1 MNAIGQRPAASRQHK
16 VVHKNWPI
24 PKGQA
29 QDSNNLLPLLTGV
42 GEFQPREYFIN
53 QAGAKQELIL
63 RKMPW
68 KIIIQSNFRRTK
80 HEPLSLYNLQDDP
93 EEKRNLIKN
102 PEFKETVDR
111 MYKEYMDIVQS
122 GQPTVP
128 GR

>member
-1 MNAIGQRPAASRQHK
+1 
-16 VVHKNWPI
+16 
-24 PKGQA
+24 
-29 QDSNNLLPLLTGV
+29 
-42 GEFQPREYFIN
+42 
-53 QAGAKQELIL
+53 
-63 RKMPW
+63 MPW
-68 KIIIQSNFRRTK
+68 KITIQSNFRRTK